1 MTANMT
7 LLVGLPASGK
17 STWAKARIALNPG
30 THFYYVN
37 WDSLRAEMGFTT
49 FKRENE
55 TLMQEESYRRVR
67 EAVRNGVE
75 EIIVDNTNL
84 NERTRN
90 RWKAVA
96 SNLGID
102 YGEMWFTGGTNEQ
115 LGTPTELC
123 IQRDALREG
132 KAQVGRAVIERMA
145 LFAGLIQFPVS
156 YSRGKKDLVILDIDG
171 TVANLEHRREILRTK
186 CGECLGFGS
195 KPCMGDGLDGSDFM
209 CGKCQGTGKGKK
221 DWYNFYKQ
229 VSKDAP
235 IPGVI
240 ELAKILRTAG
250 YRILVVSGRPIS
262 WGDLE
267 IGKETV
273 AWLRENGVRY
283 DHIFMRNG
291 GDSRED
297 TIVKQEILD
306 KLPKERIAYVLD
318 DRDSVVKMWREA
330 GLTCLQVAEGDF

>member
-1 MTANMT
+1 MSGQLIVMI
-7 LLVGLPASGK
+7 GLPGSGK
-17 STWAKARIALNPG
+17 TEYAKQWINHAAEGLGRKVYRVSWDELRKFFGHTGAFNRLREEEMKKASIKHVEIAITCG
-30 THFYYVN
+30 GYQDV
-37 WDSLRAEMGFTT
+37 
-49 FKRENE
+49 
-55 TLMQEESYRRVR
+55 
-67 EAVRNGVE
+67 
-75 EIIVDNTNL
+75 IIDNTNL
-84 NERTRN
+84 SDSTRN
-90 RWKAVA
+90 MWRGVAQRLELEYVEHEIAVDVRTA
-96 SNLGID
+96 V
-102 YGEMWFTGGTNEQ
+102 
-115 LGTPTELC
+115 
-123 IQRDALREG
+123 QRDAYRAG
-132 KAQVGRAVIERMA
+132 DAQVGRAVIERMA

-156 YSRGKKDLVILDIDG
+156 YSQGKKDLVILDIDG

-186 CGECLGFGS
+186 CGHCLGTGFQPDPDYPGNDPECP
-195 KPCMGDGLDGSDFM
+195 K
-209 CGKCQGTGKGKK
+209 CGGTGKGKK

-229 VSKDAP
+229 ISQDTPIAP
-235 IPGVI
+235 II
-240 ELAKILRTAG
+240 DLARTLRYAG
-250 YRILVVSGRPIS
+250 HRILVVSGRPIS

-330 GLTCLQVAEGDF
+330 GLTCLQVAEGNF